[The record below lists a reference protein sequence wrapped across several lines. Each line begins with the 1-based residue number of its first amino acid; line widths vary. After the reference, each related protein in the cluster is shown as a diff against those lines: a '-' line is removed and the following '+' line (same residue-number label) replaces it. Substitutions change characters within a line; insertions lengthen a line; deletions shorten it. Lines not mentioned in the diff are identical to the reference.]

1 MPSKYITCS
10 QCRWSQARLSV
21 KPGTCQACLGCGHP
35 FSNVG
40 RGSHAQPKS
49 APAPKSVPPAPKTF
63 GSYRNRWSKGQPS
76 SRPQTSSNVPSSSPA
91 PQPESTVPD
100 KVQTDRQRFQQDIAR
115 FQASMAILDPT
126 TDSALIQQFE
136 TKISQAKESIIS
148 AKSLDQQVTD
158 LDRFIDRRAE
168 KVLVLRR
175 SINESI
181 EQISLINA
189 ELKTNRLKLGE
200 LRRLQQVEQASK
212 LHNAPALT
220 PAAAPAAASSE
231 LMAMQSTV
239 SQLLQLLQGL
249 ATAEAIPTEAKQAIS
264 MALSTVPAPVPVP
277 SQLPIQPGGVVA
289 LPASQAPVP
298 VVPGPVPVTAA
309 GTEPASATPEIA
321 MEVEEEVRSTNRSR
335 SPLPGRKLRPRS
347 AIGEENILSDGDLDL
362 PSLQALQAVDAQIA
376 ELGIAT
382 SANATSPPFSRVTNL
397 EEAVS

>member
-1 MPSKYITCS
+1 
-10 QCRWSQARLSV
+10 
-21 KPGTCQACLGCGHP
+21 
-35 FSNVG
+35 
-40 RGSHAQPKS
+40 
-49 APAPKSVPPAPKTF
+49 
-63 GSYRNRWSKGQPS
+63 
-76 SRPQTSSNVPSSSPA
+76 
-91 PQPESTVPD
+91 
-100 KVQTDRQRFQQDIAR
+100 
-115 FQASMAILDPT
+115 MAILDPT

-181 EQISLINA
+181 EQISLINT

-298 VVPGPVPVTAA
+298 VVPGPAPGITA
-309 GTEPASATPEIA
+309 GTEPASATPPNA
-321 MEVEEEVRSTNRSR
+321 MEVEEEVRGTTRSR

-376 ELGIAT
+376 EMGLTT
-382 SANATSPPFSRVTNL
+382 SAKATSPPFSQVTHL